1 MGSTILK
8 ISFENDLIVGVI
20 IIVMTLTLV
29 LQPRLVAS
37 AWQVKLIERKPKFLQ
52 DSNIFSQGWE
62 KGITLK
68 NSM

>member
-37 AWQVKLIERKPKFLQ
+37 A
-52 DSNIFSQGWE
+52 
-62 KGITLK
+62 
-68 NSM
+68 